1 MEMGAA
7 RWVPPPPPPEM
18 PWEAPKA
25 VLSSA
30 GHAGQRGPGSVPSPA
45 HPKSGL
51 AVPMDSVFATDWSI
65 LGSPDGN
72 AIAVA

>member
-7 RWVPPPPPPEM
+7 RWVPPPPPTRD
-18 PWEAPKA
+18 ALGGPKSGA
-25 VLSSA
+25 VFCRA
-30 GHAGQRGPGSVPSPA
+30 CGATWPGSVPSPA
-45 HPKSGL
+45 HPKNGL
-51 AVPMDSVFATDWSI
+51 AVPMGSVFATDWSI